1 MNKKELKKENK
12 KIKKENKKL
21 KEELQKYKNSHE
33 NIIKILNSLDENA
46 EIKDNNRSIIIEP
59 YPINKREDFKGSPIT
74 CKCDKNV

>member
-1 MNKKELKKENK
+1 MKKKELKKENK
-12 KIKKENKKL
+12 KLKKE
-21 KEELQKYKNSHE
+21 LQIYKDICQK
-33 NIIKILNSLDENA
+33 IIKITNSLDENA